1 MNDSLQP
8 ALDPPWQQAR
18 VLVIEDNATQAELAR
33 ALVSGIGCDV
43 QVVATAAR
51 GLEAAR
57 SWRPAAI
64 LLDVELPDYDGFELM
79 RRLAAEAIDCA
90 VVVVT
95 ANASMEGAKEAIRAG
110 AADYLVKPFRRDRL
124 VKVLETTLV
133 AQLARIRDRASAN
146 QLPAPPYTND
156 DDDAGDKTARVLV
169 VEDVPS
175 QAEIARLL
183 LRNAGYAVRVAASSE
198 QAWAEMHAWR
208 PEVVLLDVGLPGAS
222 GMDLLA
228 RLSAERLDTQ
238 VIVVTAID
246 TPGAADD
253 AIRLGAFDFIVK
265 PFNAQRLAITVR
277 NAVRQGPRWRT
288 RFHGFIGASAA
299 MQAIYSTIESVA
311 PSRASVFVT
320 GESGTGKELAADA
333 IHRASPRAAA
343 PFVALNCAAIPRDL
357 LESEVFG
364 HVRGAFTG
372 ATADRAGAARLADG
386 GTLFLDE
393 IAEMPLDMQVKLL
406 RFVQTGTFQP
416 VGASRTERVDVRF
429 VCATNRDPMAEVRAG
444 RFREDLFYRLY
455 VVPLALPPLRARG
468 DDVVLI
474 ARRFLEQF
482 AHEDAKQFRGFSAD
496 AEQALLSYAWPG
508 NVRQLQNVV
517 RNVVVLHDGPLVEL
531 SMLPLPLG
539 PPTEEPQPELEAA
552 PAADPQPVLAAEWP
566 DIMPLAEM
574 ERRMI
579 LAALARTTDDVPRAA
594 VLLEVNPSTIY
605 RKLQAWKAASKL
617 G

>member
-1 MNDSLQP
+1 M
-8 ALDPPWQQAR
+8 
-18 VLVIEDNATQAELAR
+18 LVVEDNATQAELAR
-33 ALVSGIGCDV
+33 MLVSGIGCEV
-43 QVVATAAR
+43 QVVGTASR
-51 GLEAAR
+51 GLEIAR
-57 SWRPAAI
+57 NWRPAAI

-79 RRLAAEAIDCA
+79 RRLAAEAIGTA

-124 VKVLETTLV
+124 VKVLENAL
-133 AQLARIRDRASAN
+133 AARLARSRESAAAADRSAASS
-146 QLPAPPYTND
+146 YSND
-156 DDDAGDKTARVLV
+156 DDDTGDKATRVLV

-183 LRNAGYAVRVAASSE
+183 LRNAGYAVRVAATSE
-198 QAWAEMHAWR
+198 QAWAEMISWQ
-208 PEVVLLDVGLPGAS
+208 PEVVLLDIGLPGAS
-222 GMDLLA
+222 GMDLLV
-228 RLSAERLDTQ
+228 RLSAERLDIQ
-238 VIVVTAID
+238 VIVVTATD

-253 AIRLGAFDFIVK
+253 AIRLGAFDFIIK

-311 PSRASVFVT
+311 SSRASVFIT

-333 IHRASPRAAA
+333 IHRASPRASG

-416 VGASRTERVDVRF
+416 VGASRTEQVDVRF
-429 VCATNRDPMAEVRAG
+429 VCATNREPMAEVRAG

-474 ARRFLEQF
+474 ARRFLGQF
-482 AHEDAKQFRGFSAD
+482 AQEDAKQFRGFSD
-496 AEQALLSYAWPG
+496 EAEQALLSYAWPG

-539 PPTEEPQPELEAA
+539 PSADQPLPEPLPEPEAL
-552 PAADPQPVLAAEWP
+552 PPPDPQPPPAAELP
-566 DIMPLAEM
+566 DIVPLAEM

-579 LAALARTTDDVPRAA
+579 LAALVRTGDDVPRAA

-605 RKLQAWKAASKL
+605 RKLQAWKAAGKL

>member
-1 MNDSLQP
+1 
-8 ALDPPWQQAR
+8 
-18 VLVIEDNATQAELAR
+18 VLVVEDNATQAELAR
-33 ALVSGIGCDV
+33 VLVSGIGCDV
-43 QVVATAAR
+43 QVVGTASQ
-51 GLEAAR
+51 GLETAR

-79 RRLAAEAIDCA
+79 RRLVAEAIDSA

-124 VKVLETTLV
+124 VKVLESALAARFARSRHSAAPADRSTTPGY
-133 AQLARIRDRASAN
+133 A
-146 QLPAPPYTND
+146 ND
-156 DDDAGDKTARVLV
+156 DDDTGDKAARVLV

-183 LRNAGYAVRVAASSE
+183 LRNAGYAVRTAASSE
-198 QAWAEMHAWR
+198 LAWAEITEWR

-222 GMDLLA
+222 GLDLLA

-238 VIVVTAID
+238 VIVVTATD
-246 TPGAADD
+246 TPGVADD

-265 PFNAQRLAITVR
+265 PFNAQRLAITMR

-311 PSRASVFVT
+311 SSRASVFIT

-372 ATADRAGAARLADG
+372 ATADRVGAARLADG

-482 AHEDAKQFRGFSAD
+482 AHEDAKQFRGFSD
-496 AEQALLSYAWPG
+496 EAEQALLSYAWPG

-517 RNVVVLHDGPLVEL
+517 RNVVVLHDGPRVEL

-539 PPTEEPQPELEAA
+539 PSPDQPLPEPLSEPEALPP
-552 PAADPQPVLAAEWP
+552 PAAELP
-566 DIMPLAEM
+566 DIVPLAEM

-579 LAALARTTDDVPRAA
+579 LAALARTGDDVPRAA

-605 RKLQAWKAASKL
+605 RKLQAWKAAAKL

>member
-1 MNDSLQP
+1 
-8 ALDPPWQQAR
+8 
-18 VLVIEDNATQAELAR
+18 
-33 ALVSGIGCDV
+33 
-43 QVVATAAR
+43 
-51 GLEAAR
+51 
-57 SWRPAAI
+57 
-64 LLDVELPDYDGFELM
+64 
-79 RRLAAEAIDCA
+79 
-90 VVVVT
+90 
-95 ANASMEGAKEAIRAG
+95 
-110 AADYLVKPFRRDRL
+110 
-124 VKVLETTLV
+124 
-133 AQLARIRDRASAN
+133 
-146 QLPAPPYTND
+146 
-156 DDDAGDKTARVLV
+156 
-169 VEDVPS
+169 VPS

-183 LRNAGYAVRVAASSE
+183 LRNAGYGVRVAASSE
-198 QAWAEMHAWR
+198 QAWAEMTTWQ

-238 VIVVTAID
+238 VIVVTATD

-277 NAVRQGPRWRT
+277 NALRQGPRWRT

-333 IHRASPRAAA
+333 IHRASPHASG

-482 AHEDAKQFRGFSAD
+482 AHEDAKQFRGFSD
-496 AEQALLSYAWPG
+496 EAEQALLSYAWPG

-539 PPTEEPQPELEAA
+539 PSAASSPPPDLQPA
-552 PAADPQPVLAAEWP
+552 PAAELP
-566 DIMPLAEM
+566 DIVPLAEM

-579 LAALARTTDDVPRAA
+579 LAALARTGDDVPRAA

-605 RKLQAWKAASKL
+605 RKLQAWKAAGKL